1 MTITENAVA
10 QHYGDAN
17 LMARILAGLEAAGTD
32 LNRLQPEDLAPV
44 DEFLLGG
51 REATAR
57 AVAKMSLRVDQ
68 HVLDVGC
75 GIGGAARYIASQ
87 TGCKVT
93 GLDLT
98 PEYIEI
104 ARKLSDLTGLGGK
117 TTFETGSALAM
128 PFDDGAFDAAVTFHA
143 AMNIADREALYG
155 EIARVLKPGGA
166 FGIYDVMKKNEGD
179 LAFPVTW
186 AQSADTSHLTTPD
199 EMLTLLVGA
208 GFEVVD
214 VEDLTDFA
222 LDIFKQGQAAG
233 ADGPPPLGVHIV
245 MGPSAPEKIKNTLTN
260 LEDGL
265 VAPVQMIARRK

>member
-17 LMARILAGLEAAGTD
+17 LMERILAGLEAAGAD
-32 LNRLQPEDLAPV
+32 LNRLQPDDLAPV
-44 DEFLLGG
+44 DEFHLGG
-51 REATAR
+51 RKATAL
-57 AVAKMSLRVDQ
+57 AVAKMSLRADQ

-75 GIGGAARYIASQ
+75 GIGGAARYIATQ
-87 TGCKVT
+87 TGSKVT

-98 PEYIEI
+98 PEYVEI
-104 ARKLSDLTGLGGK
+104 ARKLSDLTGLGDK
-117 TTFETGSALAM
+117 TAFETGSALAM

-155 EIARVLKPGGA
+155 EIARVLKPGA
-166 FGIYDVMKKNEGD
+166 TLCIYDVMKKNEGD
-179 LAFPVTW
+179 LAFPVPW
-186 AQSADTSHLTTPD
+186 ASTPDTSHLTTPD

-233 ADGPPPLGVHIV
+233 ADGPPPLGAHLV
-245 MGPSAPEKIKNTLTN
+245 MGVSAPEKIKNTLSN

-265 VAPVQMIARRK
+265 VAPVQMIARLR